1 MTLRRSVARTGALT
15 SRSGA
20 AARVR
25 VRFMLVIAGAIF
37 ALAAGA
43 AVHAPTASAC
53 SATSHCYGIASS
65 VDGNGFAG
73 GSVYDRTN
81 CINLA
86 SGAEFVTNELWAVTS
101 NGARWIEG
109 GIGKGAQLGT
119 GGLQYFW
126 GRNDPNLNPS
136 FMSWNLG
143 AAPANTYEPVT
154 LELSSGQWYVFND
167 GVWNHTSA
175 VTTPV
180 STLQAGIE
188 TNSNNTSSWG
198 SESSME
204 RMENGGSWVD
214 GWGPF
219 LLTQQTNTRVQ
230 WVNQYDWIQMG
241 AGSITC

>member
-1 MTLRRSVARTGALT
+1 M
-15 SRSGA
+15 
-20 AARVR
+20 
-25 VRFMLVIAGAIF
+25 
-37 ALAAGA
+37 
-43 AVHAPTASAC
+43 
-53 SATSHCYGIASS
+53 
-65 VDGNGFAG
+65 
-73 GSVYDRTN
+73 
-81 CINLA
+81 NLA
-86 SGAEFVTNELWAVTS
+86 SGAEFITNELWAVTS
-101 NGARWIEG
+101 NGARWVEG

-126 GRNDPNLNPS
+126 GRNDPSLNPA

-154 LELSSGQWYVFND
+154 LELSGGQWYVFND

-180 STLQAGIE
+180 STLQGGIE

-198 SESSME
+198 SESSML